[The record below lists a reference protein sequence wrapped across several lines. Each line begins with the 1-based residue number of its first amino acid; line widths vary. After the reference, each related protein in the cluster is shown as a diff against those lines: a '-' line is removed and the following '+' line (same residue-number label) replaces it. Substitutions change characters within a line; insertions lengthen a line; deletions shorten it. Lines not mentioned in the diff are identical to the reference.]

1 MATWKKVIVSG
12 SNADLAQITSSA
24 GILNSGDLR
33 SLGDTFLGNAQSDA
47 HHITGSIVS
56 ISGSLLRMTGD
67 TPRIALRDDPT
78 SPTEHVSLGFA
89 GGGGQLTLTDS
100 AGNTKARISNA
111 NNNYLDR
118 NLKIGGGFG
127 NPSYKLDVQ
136 GDGRFLTNLFAS
148 GSLRVGDSGA
158 DSHMLSGSVGINM
171 LGNFEVQNN
180 VGMHFKVEPGNN
192 TVQIHP
198 DNATRKT
205 FINTNSQIGSGI
217 VSIASSV
224 ATSDSVTIGV
234 GQTNTAAA
242 LFVTGSSRFSGS
254 VVIDGT
260 LTVTSDT
267 LQEDLQT
274 TGTTQLGNDM
284 SDKTEVTGS
293 LNVTGSSFFQG
304 TGIFSGSSAKV
315 TIDPYSSDNII
326 TIKNSVDSS
335 TDKIVFLKSDNTEM
349 ANLANRGSRAELV
362 LKNNGADSIKIS
374 NFNNSFHAPNFAIGS
389 TSEDTNN
396 TLSVTG
402 NIKATTGITGSYLT
416 DNKLLTAGSVGQIE
430 SSAITWDDTT
440 LTVGSSGAGHVYATQ
455 VTASEVKISSLAAD
469 RIVFTNADKQ
479 LEDSTNLQYDD
490 DGGLNVGGKLTLTGD
505 LQVSHNLTVQGTAS
519 FQHTEDLDVAD
530 RFIRMAS
537 GSTSTGDGGIAIQQT
552 GPTDTEGFGYDSGQ
566 SRWGVTSSFDA
577 SQNALAP
584 VAFMP
589 LAINGTDNNPTSNQ
603 VANETRYK
611 KAGNIYI
618 DTDASMEEGGVWI
631 YV

>member
-24 GILNSGDLR
+24 GILNSADLR
-33 SLGDTFLGNAQSDA
+33 SLGNTFLGDTQTDK
-47 HHITGSIVS
+47 HQITGSLA
-56 ISGSLLRMTGD
+56 ISGSDMRIIGD
-67 TPRIALRDDPT
+67 TPQISLRDDETPAIEAVT
-78 SPTEHVSLGFA
+78 LGFA
-89 GGGGQLTLTDS
+89 GGGGQLELKNS
-100 AGNTKARISNA
+100 AGATKTRISNV
-111 NNNYLDR
+111 NNNFLSQK
-118 NLKIGGGFG
+118 LKIGSTFS
-127 NPSYKLDVQ
+127 NPNYKLDVE
-136 GDGRFLTNLFAS
+136 GDGHFTTNLFAS
-148 GSLRVGDSGA
+148 GSLRVGDSVN
-158 DSHMLSGSVGINM
+158 DHHLLSGSVGVNM

-234 GQTNTAAA
+234 GQTNTAAG

-304 TGIFSGSSAKV
+304 SGIFSGSNATI
-315 TIDPYSSDNII
+315 TIDPNSTTVIDVLDGAGGTQEALKFRSSNGTEQIILQKNGGTNTLELKDNGGNS
-326 TIKNSVDSS
+326 IKLDS
-335 TDKIVFLKSDNTEM
+335 KNPGFYLN
-349 ANLANRGSRAELV
+349 NLAI
-362 LKNNGADSIKIS
+362 GASSAD
-374 NFNNSFHAPNFAIGS
+374 A
-389 TSEDTNN
+389 NN

-416 DNKLLTAGSVGQIE
+416 
-430 SSAITWDDTT
+430 
-440 LTVGSSGAGHVYATQ
+440 
-455 VTASEVKISSLAAD
+455 AD
-469 RIVFTNADKQ
+469 RIPFTNASKG
-479 LEDSTNLQYDD
+479 LTDSSNLVYDD
-490 DGGLNVGGKLTLTGD
+490 DGGLNAGGKLTLTGD

-537 GSTSTGDGGIAIQQT
+537 GSTSTGDGGIAVQQT
-552 GPTDTEGFGYDSGQ
+552 GPTDTEGFGYDSGT

-589 LAINGTDNNPTSNQ
+589 VAINGTDNNPTSNL

>member
-24 GILNSGDLR
+24 GILNSADLR
-33 SLGDTFLGNAQSDA
+33 SLGDTFLGDAQSDK
-47 HHITGSIVS
+47 HHITGSLA
-56 ISGSLLRMTGD
+56 ISGSDMRIIGD
-67 TPRIALRDDPT
+67 TPQFALRNDATPT
-78 SPTEHVSLGFA
+78 IEGVNIGFA
-89 GGGGQLTLTDS
+89 GGGGQIALKDS
-100 AGNTKARISNA
+100 AGNTKVRISNA
-111 NNNYLDR
+111 NSNYLDQS
-118 NLKIGGGFG
+118 LKIGGGFG

-158 DSHMLSGSVGINM
+158 DTHILSGSVGVNM
-171 LGNFEVQNN
+171 LGNFEVQNS
-180 VGMHFKVEPGNN
+180 VGMHFKVEPSNN

-224 ATSDSVTIGV
+224 ATSDSVRIGV
-234 GQTNTAAA
+234 GQTNTQSA

-293 LNVTGSSFFQG
+293 LNVTGSSVFTG
-304 TGIFSGSSAKV
+304 TGIFSGSEAKV
-315 TIDPYSSDNII
+315 TIDPYATNAIEIQDTGGGTNKRLRFRNAVGSEEILLQGNGTDNRI
-326 TIKNSVDSS
+326 
-335 TDKIVFLKSDNTEM
+335 FLNGGGSNDVMFRTSNGYYGSNLSIGATSYDN
-349 ANLANRGSRAELV
+349 
-362 LKNNGADSIKIS
+362 D
-374 NFNNSFHAPNFAIGS
+374 
-389 TSEDTNN
+389 N

-455 VTASEVKISSLAAD
+455 VTASEVKISNLAAD
-469 RIVFTNADKQ
+469 RIVFVNSTNQ

-537 GSTSTGDGGIAIQQT
+537 GSTSTGDGGIAVQQT
-552 GPTDTEGFGYDSGQ
+552 GPTDTEGFGYDSGT

-589 LAINGTDNNPTSNQ
+589 VAINGTDNNPTSNQ

-618 DTDASMEEGGVWI
+618 DTDATMEEGGVWI

>member
-24 GILNSGDLR
+24 GILNSADLR
-33 SLGDTFLGNAQSDA
+33 SLGNTFLGDTQTDI
-47 HHITGSIVS
+47 HQITGSLA
-56 ISGSLLRMTGD
+56 ISGSDMRIIGD
-67 TPRIALRDDPT
+67 TPVFNLRNDATPTIEGATIA
-78 SPTEHVSLGFA
+78 FA
-89 GGGGQLTLTDS
+89 GGGGQISLKNSIGTTRVRLS
-100 AGNTKARISNA
+100 AE
-111 NNNYLDR
+111 NNNYLDKS
-118 NLKIGGGFG
+118 LKIGGGIG
-127 NPSYKLDVQ
+127 NASYKLDVQ
-136 GDGRFLTNLFAS
+136 GDGRFLTNLFVS

-158 DSHMLSGSVGINM
+158 DNHMLSGSVGVNL
-171 LGNFEVQNN
+171 LGDFAVQNN
-180 VGMHFKVEPGNN
+180 VGMHFKVTPSDN

-198 DNATRKT
+198 DNDTRKT

-234 GQTNTAAA
+234 GQTNTQAG

-293 LNVTGSSFFQG
+293 LNVTGSS
-304 TGIFSGSSAKV
+304 IFDGPNATV
-315 TIDPYSSDNII
+315 TIDP
-326 TIKNSVDSS
+326 SS
-335 TDKIVFLKSDNTEM
+335 TTVLNIQDNGGSSIEALKLVKSNGTEM
-349 ANLANRGSRAELV
+349 ISLANQGSEATFRM
-362 LKNNGADSIKIS
+362 KDNGANSISLSSKQTT
-374 NFNNSFHAPNFAIGS
+374 NSFHLPNIAIGANS
-389 TSEDTNN
+389 TDANN

-402 NIKATTGITGSYLT
+402 NIKATTGITGSHLT

-430 SSAITWDDTT
+430 SSAVTWNDTT

-552 GPTDTEGFGYDSGQ
+552 GPTDTEGFGYDSGT

-589 LAINGTDNNPTSNQ
+589 VAINGTDNNPTSNL